1 MFFGPVTSLFSA
13 MCALTEILLHIFV
26 PMKKGN
32 ERRRTKSK
40 DFKFSVSLDV
50 FNRHGGSESINGEKS
65 AAAPWGTR
73 NRSRVIVTVGPTV
86 CTCPNIAGIEMSRLG
101 ACSMVGIS
109 FNITI
114 QTC

>member
-1 MFFGPVTSLFSA
+1 MRFDGSPFTYIY
-13 MCALTEILLHIFV
+13 TNEKRKRE
-26 PMKKGN
+26 KK
-32 ERRRTKSK
+32 KSK
-40 DFKFSVSLDV
+40 DFKFSVSVDV
-50 FNRHGGSESINGEKS
+50 FNRHGGSESVNGEKS

-73 NRSRVIVTVGPTV
+73 NRSRVVVTEGPTM
-86 CTCPNIAGIEMSRLG
+86 CTCLNIAGIEMSRLG